1 MMKVNQ
7 KRGRKM
13 LDFLAV
19 YGKQKKEID
28 GEIISHLTQKPVDQA
43 TFAYQNANYILSQN
57 RDRLFLF
64 LTDKDPQKIL
74 ARTGGGGKKIK

>member
-1 MMKVNQ
+1 
-7 KRGRKM
+7 M

-28 GEIISHLTQKPVDQA
+28 GRIISHLTQKPIEQA

-64 LTDKDPQKIL
+64 LTDSKPQKIL
-74 ARTGGGGKKIK
+74 VRTGGGRK